1 MSKITVYEGARRRG
15 STSNAFNDIVTEEL
29 MREYTLSFSVLN
41 TDSIVSVISETCILE
56 RGGQKFDITGID
68 QSQINGNI
76 TQVSAEHISYRLG
89 NYSLAAGYAFVGTLR
104 EIAEDILSLGENIES
119 GKKASSEFSIGNCP
133 ESETHSF
140 RLKNT
145 SDATVRDALITLQTL
160 GVEIEFD
167 NFTVN
172 IVPRRGT
179 DRGLVIEYS
188 TNLNEIHRTWQRGNG
203 WTYEVRTVLLDAQAQ
218 LGDDITIINPLNGEK
233 TQTRI
238 IAVTD
243 CADDPQQNS
252 IVTGVFKLDSAT
264 QAAETAQVASEA
276 KAKADNSLQE
286 SEKYSNVYIN
296 HTNGVVAENRSGTL
310 RVVMNGD
317 DCFAV
322 QVKQSNGTWKTVA
335 STEKW
340 GVLTPRLTTPE
351 SKNSCFATVGS
362 SYFANSKGYLD
373 GIKIVKLSDDGAENE
388 VMSIGD
394 MTYSGSG
401 VTFGGQSI
409 MADSLCIIRKNK
421 NRFPISF
428 RDAETGE
435 KLLFTGN
442 IVTYDPATSK
452 RIYCYFENGLLASV
466 KEDTGVN

>member
-1 MSKITVYEGARRRG
+1 MSKITVYEGTRRRG

-160 GVEIEFD
+160 GVEIAFD

-172 IVPRRGT
+172 IVPRRGA
-179 DRGLVIEYS
+179 DRGLVIKYS

-203 WTYEVRTVLLDAQAQ
+203 WTYEVRAVLLDAQAQ
-218 LGDDITIINPLNGEK
+218 LGDDITIINPLSGEK

-243 CADDPQQNS
+243 CADDPQQSS

-264 QAAETAQVASEA
+264 QASETAHVANEA
-276 KAKADNSLQE
+276 KAKADSSLQE

-296 HTNGVVAENRSGTL
+296 HTDGVVAENRSGTL

-322 QVKQSNGTWKTVA
+322 QVKQSDGSWKTVTA
-335 STEKW
+335 VDDY
-340 GVLTPRLTTPE
+340 GVPTSRIMTPDSKGKFYATIGKISNDDYGLEMIEIDTLGNETVQLQIGCVNGMPVLE
-351 SKNSCFATVGS
+351 ALSGLIIKSKNEGYAITTQDKDGEVMQDLST
-362 SYFANSKGYLD
+362 KGY
-373 GIKIVKLSDDGAENE
+373 
-388 VMSIGD
+388 
-394 MTYSGSG
+394 SG
-401 VTFGGQSI
+401 VFSVGNVKIHTYRG
-409 MADSLCIIRKNK
+409 IITEV
-421 NRFPISF
+421 S
-428 RDAETGE
+428 
-435 KLLFTGN
+435 
-442 IVTYDPATSK
+442 
-452 RIYCYFENGLLASV
+452 
-466 KEDTGVN
+466 

>member
-1 MSKITVYEGARRRG
+1 MSKITVYEGTRRRG

-160 GVEIEFD
+160 GVEIVFD

-172 IVPRRGT
+172 IVPRRGA
-179 DRGLVIEYS
+179 DRGLVIKYS

-203 WTYEVRTVLLDAQAQ
+203 WTYEVRAVLLDAQAQ

-238 IAVTD
+238 IAVTE

-264 QAAETAQVASEA
+264 QAAETAQVANEA
-276 KAKADNSLQE
+276 KAKADSSLQE

-296 HTNGVVAENRSGTL
+296 HTDGVVAENRNGTL

-322 QVKQSNGTWKTVA
+322 QVKQSDGTWETVA

-351 SKNSCFATVGS
+351 SKNLCYATIGHS
-362 SYFANSKGYLD
+362 TFGGGQFD
-373 GIKIVKLSDDGAENE
+373 GIKIIGINYDGSEKE
-388 VMSIGD
+388 IMSIGD
-394 MTYSGSG
+394 MLYVDSSGGFKRPVIKADALRIMLGAGTVNQEPLDICDESG
-401 VTFGGQSI
+401 NGLYFSGMI
-409 MADSLCIIRKNK
+409 ALDDSV
-421 NRFPISF
+421 
-428 RDAETGE
+428 TGE
-435 KLLFTGN
+435 RHFLHFR
-442 IVTYDPATSK
+442 S
-452 RIYCYFENGLLASV
+452 GLLWYV
-466 KEDTGVN
+466 EDDQHS